1 MFNVWHFGNNPVR
14 LQTLNIKY
22 KLLVL
27 FSPSVLQTNSLVEYK
42 IVWCRVEIGHEITNA
57 LELQILAWLALC
69 CILLY
74 ITVVYGLKTVWVEQF
89 VEFTLVC
96 SEILYSEKAVVYTY
110 LSLLAVV
117 GRYQ

>member
-1 MFNVWHFGNNPVR
+1 MVGKN
-14 LQTLNIKY
+14 
-22 KLLVL
+22 LLIE
-27 FSPSVLQTNSLVEYK
+27 FSPSIFQSYSLVEYRML
-42 IVWCRVEIGHEITNA
+42 CCCVEVGHEVADA

-96 SEILYSEKAVVYTY
+96 SEIPL
-110 LSLLAVV
+110 
-117 GRYQ
+117 Q